1 MLANCDFSTA
11 FQPRYPGANHLTKTL
26 RQHRNSP
33 SLLTPSNSLLP
44 AGLLERH
51 RLPTMQRAY
60 GNQFFVASTLAGN
73 GEHERFL
80 HCRSPLWEI
89 DNFTT
94 CFRKDYLQVLLPI
107 AVVSTSLLFII
118 IGSARVYYRKW
129 QEHHQRRFARRG
141 SAYRDDDNASD
152 ASSDSSAELLGS
164 DSEND
169 FDTGDEDHLALTR
182 RMSLASVQETKVDRP
197 VGELWWVTLEE
208 LAVMAQV
215 GLHLAQFYRPTNSDW
230 RYGKLPA
237 IAGVIVWKG
246 YTLILTTL
254 RITFHRTKRYPLP
267 VLWDHTA
274 AIYLSNFLLY
284 IVTFRTVLINDRPS
298 LDRAIVIAEFSLV
311 SFLAVIVL
319 TTRRG
324 NKPVKQ
330 EIIDGLEPSHEPLAS
345 LFSLA
350 SYSWI
355 DPLIWDGFK
364 TPLVLKRVWN
374 LPRDDLAIVVL
385 NSFRQTKKT
394 AALSWRLM
402 KFFKGLLFLQFAWT
416 IFYSFLTFAPTML
429 LRAILEYTDNP
440 DKYPRNVAWLYV
452 CLLFVTGLVQTTGS
466 GLALFIGRRICIR
479 LRAIIIGEIY
489 SKALRRKA
497 SAAERALGQKGEEDE
512 KKKKSEKDK
521 KSKKKKKGAD
531 EEQASP
537 KKEEEAKDDSQ
548 ANVGAIINLMAV
560 DSFKV
565 ADICA
570 YLHFLVAAT
579 PVQLTVAIV
588 LLYQV
593 LGWSS
598 VAGIG
603 VMVGLFP
610 INYML
615 SREFGRIQNR
625 IMTITDKRI
634 QTTNEAFQNVRII
647 KYFAWEQ
654 RYEGVIAEPR
664 ALELRQL
671 RNRYILWGFSASL
684 WYSTPV
690 IITFISFW
698 LYTGVEKKELRAPVA
713 FTALSLFAVMRTP
726 LDQFADMITNVL
738 QSKVSIDRVQEF
750 LDEEETEKYQ
760 QLKPAVNNFD
770 EGAPIIGF
778 RDGHFSWGSKSSLN
792 KPDEPSSFQLL
803 NLNVSFVPGHLNVI
817 AGQTGSGK
825 TSLLMAL
832 LGEMT
837 HIKGSVYLPGYH
849 CREDLYQDENG
860 HTESVAYCAQQ
871 AWLVNDTIKNNI
883 IFASKYDEERY
894 RAVLFACSLERDL
907 EILDKGDAT
916 EVGEKGISL
925 SGGQKQRI
933 SLARALYSNAKHV
946 LLDDCLSAVDSHT
959 AKWIYEYCIM
969 GSLMQYR
976 TCILV
981 THNVS
986 LCVPRAKMVVVMKGG
1001 EIIKQGT
1008 PEEVVASGALGK
1020 DEMLKGLSNS
1030 RSQSTVASRVGSTAN
1045 LNKDAVVIG
1054 ENGAVTADGQ
1064 VKSLVTTNGT
1074 AKADDAKQK
1083 KADEASENEESKS
1096 EGAVDWGVYKLY
1108 LGMMGG
1114 WFFWFMLITSILLQ
1128 QVGSLATSVWIRQWA
1143 LQYQT
1148 EDTNVLASSHH
1159 HSPASRLGSFGTSNF
1174 CSASGICAW
1183 SMPIASEAANISIAS
1198 EGPSEPQKVN
1208 VMYYLTVYALFG
1220 LLYSVTSLFREGI
1233 VFAGSLRASRRMHDK
1248 LLHRI
1253 LRAKFRFFDST
1264 PLGRI
1269 MNRFSKDL
1277 EAVDQEVA
1285 PIALGMVHSLASVIT
1300 IVVLI
1305 SVITPGFL
1313 LAGVV
1318 ITGLYWIIGMFY
1330 LRASR
1335 DLKRLEAVQR
1345 SPLYQHFGET
1355 LAGITTIRAY
1365 GDERRFVR
1373 DNLAKID
1380 SHNRPFFYL
1389 WVANR
1394 WLAWRMDVAG
1404 SLVAFFAGVFVI
1416 LSIGKI
1422 DAGLAGL
1429 SLSYAISFN
1438 DNVLWVV
1445 RLYAMVEQNMNS
1457 IERLKE
1463 YLEIEQ
1469 EAKEVIPDNRP
1480 SADWPSKGA
1489 IHFEEYSTR
1498 YRSDLDLVLKKVSF
1512 DVKPCEKVGIVG
1524 RTGAGKSSLALAL
1537 FRALEAEEGKIVI
1550 DGIDIS
1556 KIGLKD
1562 LRDGITMVP
1571 QDPTLFSGTIRSNLD
1586 PFEIH
1591 TDEEVFAALR
1601 EVQLIGQDETESPAV
1616 VLPSGSSSNSS
1627 DTDEPSSSSSTF
1639 DSTAVESPISP
1650 TNPTAPAPTA
1660 NRNIF
1665 LDLSSKVTESG
1676 NNLSQGQRQLLCL
1689 ARALLRKPKIILM
1702 DEATA
1707 SIDYATD
1714 AKIQETIR
1722 SWNSSS
1728 VMTIA
1733 HRLNTIV
1740 DYDRV
1745 LVLDHGKVKEYEHPW
1760 VLLQTEGSL
1769 FKDMCAN
1776 SGELATLEKL
1786 AKEAWERKH
1795 PKLVDV

>member
-1 MLANCDFSTA
+1 
-11 FQPRYPGANHLTKTL
+11 
-26 RQHRNSP
+26 
-33 SLLTPSNSLLP
+33 
-44 AGLLERH
+44 
-51 RLPTMQRAY
+51 MQRPY
-60 GNQFFVASTLAGN
+60 GNQIFVASALTDSSA
-73 GEHERFL
+73 HERFL

-94 CFRKDYLQVLLPI
+94 CFRKDYLQVLLPA
-107 AVVSTSLLFII
+107 AVISVSFLVLL
-118 IGSARVYYRKW
+118 IGTARVYVGKW
-129 QEHHQRRFARRG
+129 REHRQRRFVRRG
-141 SAYRDDDNASD
+141 STYRDDDNASD
-152 ASSDSSAELLGS
+152 AGSDSSAELLGS
-164 DSEND
+164 GSENE

-182 RMSLASVQETKVDRP
+182 RMSVASIQETKVDRP
-197 VGELWWVTLEE
+197 VGELWWVALEE

-215 GLHLAQFYRPTNSDW
+215 GLHLASFFRAADQDW

-237 IAGVIVWKG
+237 LIGVAVWG
-246 YTLILTTL
+246 YTLVLTTL

-274 AIYLSNFLLY
+274 AIYLSNFTLY
-284 IVTFRTVLINDRPS
+284 TVIFRTVLIYDRPS
-298 LDRAIVIAEFSLV
+298 VDRAIVIAEFSLV
-311 SFLAVIVL
+311 AFLAVIVL
-319 TTRRG
+319 TTRKG
-324 NKPVKQ
+324 NKAVKQ

-385 NSFRQTKKT
+385 NAYRQTKKT
-394 AALSWRLM
+394 ASLSWRLM
-402 KFFKGLLFLQFAWT
+402 GFFKWLLFLQFAWT
-416 IFYSFLTFAPTML
+416 VFYSFLTFAPTML
-429 LRAILEYTDNP
+429 VRAILEYIDNP

-452 CLLFVTGLVQTTGS
+452 SLLFVTGLIQTTGS

-489 SKALRRKA
+489 AKALRRKA
-497 SAAERALGQKGEEDE
+497 SAAERTLGQKGEEDE
-512 KKKKSEKDK
+512 KKKKAEKDK
-521 KSKKKKKGAD
+521 KSKKKGTD
-531 EEQASP
+531 EEQAGT
-537 KKEEEAKDDSQ
+537 KKGEEPKDDSQ

-579 PVQLTVAIV
+579 PVQLAVAIF

-603 VMVGLFP
+603 VMVALFP
-610 INYML
+610 INYSI
-615 SREFGRIQNR
+615 SRQFGRIQNK
-625 IMTITDKRI
+625 IMGITDKRI
-634 QTTNEAFQNVRII
+634 QTTNEVFQNVRII

-684 WYSTPV
+684 WYATPV

-713 FTALSLFAVMRTP
+713 FTALSLFAVLRTP

-760 QLKPAVNNFD
+760 QLKPAVTNSYD
-770 EGAPIIGF
+770 DQSPLIGF
-778 RDGHFSWGSKSSLN
+778 KDGQFSWGSRNPDDKS
-792 KPDEPSSFQLL
+792 DTPSSFQLL
-803 NLNVSFVPGHLNVI
+803 NLNVTFVPGQLNVI
-817 AGQTGSGK
+817 AGPTGSGK

-837 HIKGSVYLPGYH
+837 HIKGHVYLPGYH

-883 IFASKYDEERY
+883 IFASRYDEERY

-969 GSLMQYR
+969 GSLMMHR

-1001 EIIKQGT
+1001 EIVKQGT

-1020 DEMLKGLSNS
+1020 DEMLKGLSHS
-1030 RSQSTVASRVGSTAN
+1030 RNQSTVASRVASMVNLSKDVTAT
-1045 LNKDAVVIG
+1045 G
-1054 ENGAVTADGQ
+1054 ENGTTTADGQ

-1074 AKADDAKQK
+1074 AKADDVKQK
-1083 KADEASENEESKS
+1083 KAEDASQNEESKS
-1096 EGAVDWGVYKLY
+1096 EGAVDWQVYKLY

-1114 WFFWFMLITSILLQ
+1114 WFFWFMVATALILQ
-1128 QVGSLATSVWIRQWA
+1128 QFGSLATSIWIREWS

-1148 EDTNVLASSHH
+1148 EDTNVVVTSH
-1159 HSPASRLGSFGTSNF
+1159 HSPHSRHGSFGSSNF

-1183 SMPIASEAANISIAS
+1183 NIPIASEQSNISITS
-1198 EGPSEPQKVN
+1198 QDPSEPPKVN

-1233 VFAGSLRASRRMHDK
+1233 VFAGSLRASRRMHDR
-1248 LLHRI
+1248 LLHVI

-1285 PIALGMVHSLASVIT
+1285 PIALGMIHSLASVIT
-1300 IVVLI
+1300 IVFLI

-1318 ITGLYWIIGMFY
+1318 ITALYWVIGMFY

-1429 SLSYAISFN
+1429 SLTYAISFN

-1469 EAKEVIPDNRP
+1469 EAADVIPDHRP
-1480 SADWPSKGA
+1480 PQDWPSKGA
-1489 IHFEEYSTR
+1489 VSFEGYSTR
-1498 YRSDLDLVLKKVSF
+1498 YRSDLDLVLKQVSF

-1537 FRALEAEEGKIVI
+1537 FRALEAEEGKILI
-1550 DGIDIS
+1550 DGVDIS

-1601 EVQLIGQDETESPAV
+1601 EVQLIGQDEMESQATT
-1616 VLPSGSSSNSS
+1616 LPYTSSSSEAE
-1627 DTDEPSSSSSTF
+1627 EPSSSTSASATL
-1639 DSTAVESPISP
+1639 APESPVSA
-1650 TNPTAPAPTA
+1650 TQPTA

-1745 LVLDHGKVKEYEHPW
+1745 LVLDHGRVKEYDHPW

-1769 FKDMCAN
+1769 FRDMCAN
-1776 SGELATLEKL
+1776 SGEMETLEKL
-1786 AKEAWERKH
+1786 AKQAWERKN